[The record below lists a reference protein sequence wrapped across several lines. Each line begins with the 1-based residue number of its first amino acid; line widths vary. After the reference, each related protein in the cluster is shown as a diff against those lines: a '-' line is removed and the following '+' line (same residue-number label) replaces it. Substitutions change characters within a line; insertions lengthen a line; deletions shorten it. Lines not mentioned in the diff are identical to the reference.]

1 MNETNEKKYAV
12 KRLNEINEKNK
23 FKTEYSLGD
32 VMLLDKYEK
41 ILTSTYNFTQD
52 QVERLSPSFYSD

>member
-1 MNETNEKKYAV
+1 MNDEDYAV
-12 KRLNEINEKNK
+12 KRLNEINEKNR

-41 ILTSTYNFTQD
+41 ILTSRYDFTQE
-52 QVERLSPSFYSD
+52 QVEKLSPSFYGG